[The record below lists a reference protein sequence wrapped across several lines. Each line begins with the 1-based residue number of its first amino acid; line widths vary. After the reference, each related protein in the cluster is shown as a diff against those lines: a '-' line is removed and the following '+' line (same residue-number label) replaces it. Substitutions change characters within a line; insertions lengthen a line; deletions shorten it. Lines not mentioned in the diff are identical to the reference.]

1 MKVTKRIMMLQAFI
15 FACFL
20 PASALAPTARENR
33 VWEIVSIGY
42 DAPTAEVTDLDKL
55 GMTER

>member
-20 PASALAPTARENR
+20 PAS
-33 VWEIVSIGY
+33 